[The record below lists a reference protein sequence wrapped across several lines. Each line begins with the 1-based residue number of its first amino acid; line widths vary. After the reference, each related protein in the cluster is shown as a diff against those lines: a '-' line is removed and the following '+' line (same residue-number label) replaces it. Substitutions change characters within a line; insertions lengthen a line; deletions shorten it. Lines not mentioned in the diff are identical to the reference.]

1 MAVTVTI
8 NAHPDGSL
16 TYQTTRQHIP
26 QCFAALSPGALMG
39 HPRWPPTT
47 FRQRSC
53 GVLYIVT
60 QTIDRLSSYVHM
72 TLTLN
77 VLTLKVC

>member
-1 MAVTVTI
+1 
-8 NAHPDGSL
+8 
-16 TYQTTRQHIP
+16 
-26 QCFAALSPGALMG
+26 MG

-77 VLTLKVC
+77 VLTLKVCDIQFFF